1 MDAEEFDM
9 GLGWLMAGMWIACS
23 GSDKSAETMAA
34 QKTLAAGG
42 LSDAQTQLTAILA
55 EVPGDPVAATA
66 LAHIHVLNGEFSQ
79 AESVLNAVQ
88 SEDATVQSEIALRKA
103 LVALEAKDFSKA
115 KEMALLSNE
124 DFSHILAAEISLMDG
139 EYEEAIEYLE
149 KVAGS
154 HQALAKQYLKLLDG
168 NEWSQAYAEAQ
179 ALWALRDFD
188 LAIQSVAGTMEFVSN
203 TALDNQYND
212 HVILWA
218 SRSVAV
224 AQPEIAEQLL
234 SIKGVKSVDEDWR
247 VGILQAMIT
256 SVKGDVAAG
265 KNQFEAL
272 NGIAPAQAL
281 HDAKATTVVVLST
294 IDEDGSSLLSGLRG
308 TSGAYAAY
316 SANQKSRAKD
326 MVDSEMFERFLEGGL

>member
-1 MDAEEFDM
+1 M

-42 LSDAQTQLTAILA
+42 LSDAQSQLMAILE

-66 LAHIHVLNGEFSQ
+66 LAHIYVLNGDFTQ
-79 AESVLNAVQ
+79 AESVLDTVQ
-88 SEDATVQSEIALRKA
+88 SEDAKIQSEIALRKA

-115 KEMALLSNE
+115 KEMALTSKEEFALV
-124 DFSHILAAEISLMDG
+124 LAAEISLMDG

-149 KVAGS
+149 KVGGS
-154 HQALAKQYLKLLDG
+154 HQALAKQYLELLDG

-188 LAIQSVAGTMEFVSN
+188 LAIQSVAGTMEEFVSN
-203 TALDNQYND
+203 KALENRYND

-234 SIKGVKSVDEDWR
+234 SIKGVKSVKEDWR
-247 VGILQAMIT
+247 VGVLNAMIT

-265 KNQFEAL
+265 KVQFEAL

-316 SANQKSRAKD
+316 SANQKSRAMD
-326 MVDSEMFERFLEGGL
+326 MVDSDIFERFLEGGL

>member
-1 MDAEEFDM
+1 M

-124 DFSHILAAEISLMDG
+124 DFSQKLVINI
-139 EYEEAIEYLE
+139 
-149 KVAGS
+149 VA
-154 HQALAKQYLKLLDG
+154 
-168 NEWSQAYAEAQ
+168 
-179 ALWALRDFD
+179 
-188 LAIQSVAGTMEFVSN
+188 SN
-203 TALDNQYND
+203 
-212 HVILWA
+212 
-218 SRSVAV
+218 
-224 AQPEIAEQLL
+224 
-234 SIKGVKSVDEDWR
+234 
-247 VGILQAMIT
+247 
-256 SVKGDVAAG
+256 
-265 KNQFEAL
+265 
-272 NGIAPAQAL
+272 
-281 HDAKATTVVVLST
+281 
-294 IDEDGSSLLSGLRG
+294 
-308 TSGAYAAY
+308 
-316 SANQKSRAKD
+316 
-326 MVDSEMFERFLEGGL
+326 